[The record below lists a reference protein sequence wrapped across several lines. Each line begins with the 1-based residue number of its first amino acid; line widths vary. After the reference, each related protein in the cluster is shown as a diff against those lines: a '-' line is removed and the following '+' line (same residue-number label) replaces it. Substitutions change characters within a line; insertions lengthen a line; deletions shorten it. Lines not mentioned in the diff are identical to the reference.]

1 MTGCWALVGQ
11 DEGSIEQWS
20 RPAGATM
27 LGFSRIVSG
36 GKTVAF
42 EYLRIVDEGNDVIA
56 LIASPSG
63 QETARFEMKEVT
75 MRKVVFENPEHDFP
89 QRIIYQ
95 LDDDGNL
102 AGRIEGLVNEAAH
115 AADFPMI
122 RASCDDS
129 GAEDQY

>member
-1 MTGCWALVGQ
+1 
-11 DEGSIEQWS
+11 
-20 RPAGATM
+20 
-27 LGFSRIVSG
+27 
-36 GKTVAF
+36 
-42 EYLRIVDEGNDVIA
+42 
-56 LIASPSG
+56 
-63 QETARFEMKEVT
+63 